1 MTEILRNIARRRLRT
16 SLTVLG
22 IVIGVFALTV
32 LGSMAEKFSL
42 LADGAGTLFR
52 GRIVVVDK
60 SAPNGAFTS
69 FQPVNATLATTVAA
83 VPGVAAAYPALE
95 ILLDPNVAFALDF
108 PQVLSGVDPTNG
120 RWDSLK
126 LSLAVGRPIAPG
138 EMDTAV
144 IGADVA
150 EQKDLR
156 VGSTFT
162 ARDRTFTVVGIL
174 DRVLSV
180 TDKYVFV
187 PLPTLQAIYLASLPT
202 ALQAKVDELATRIEA
217 IPADPRSADLLAL
230 RISAAVPELR
240 AIPPSIILG
249 QLSQVGALFSLVTLG
264 AALIA
269 ILVGGLS
276 VANTMVMAVTERVRE
291 IGIKKAVG
299 ATTGAILREYIME
312 SAILGL
318 LGGLIGVAAGAAFV
332 SVVNS
337 LTAGQGTTI
346 FALTPR
352 LAIGAVLASGL
363 LGVVA
368 GLYPAIRAARLDPV
382 RALRSAG

>member
-1 MTEILRNIARRRLRT
+1 VTEILRNIARRRLRT

-42 LADGAGTLFR
+42 LAGGAGALFR
-52 GRIVVVDK
+52 DRIVVVDK

-69 FQPVNATLATTVAA
+69 FQPVNATLATKVAA
-83 VPGVAAAYPALE
+83 VPGVASAYPALE
-95 ILLDPNVAFALDF
+95 ILLDPNVTFTLDF
-108 PQVLSGVDPTNG
+108 PQILSGIDASTG
-120 RWDSLK
+120 RWDSLH
-126 LSLAVGRPIAPG
+126 LSLATGRPIAPG
-138 EMDTAV
+138 ETDTAV

-150 EQKDLR
+150 AQKDLT

-162 ARDRTFTVVGIL
+162 ARGRTFTVVGIL

-180 TDKYVFV
+180 TDKYAFV
-187 PLPTLQAIYLASLPT
+187 PLRTLQEVYLASLPE
-202 ALQAKVDELATRIEA
+202 ALQARVDELATRIEA
-217 IPADPRSADLLAL
+217 IPEDPRSADLLAL

-249 QLSQVGALFSLVTLG
+249 QLSQVGTLFSLVTFG

-299 ATTGAILREYIME
+299 ATTVAILREYLLEAAVI
-312 SAILGL
+312 GL
-318 LGGLIGVAAGAAFV
+318 LGGVIGVAAGAV
-332 SVVNS
+332 LVVVVNG

-363 LGVVA
+363 LGVLA
-368 GLYPAIRAARLDPV
+368 GLYPAVRAARLDPV
-382 RALRSAG
+382 TALRSAG

>member
-150 EQKDLR
+150 
-156 VGSTFT
+156 VGH
-162 ARDRTFTVVGIL
+162 G
-174 DRVLSV
+174 
-180 TDKYVFV
+180 
-187 PLPTLQAIYLASLPT
+187 LACGRRCKHSP
-202 ALQAKVDELATRIEA
+202 
-217 IPADPRSADLLAL
+217 
-230 RISAAVPELR
+230 
-240 AIPPSIILG
+240 
-249 QLSQVGALFSLVTLG
+249 
-264 AALIA
+264 
-269 ILVGGLS
+269 
-276 VANTMVMAVTERVRE
+276 
-291 IGIKKAVG
+291 
-299 ATTGAILREYIME
+299 
-312 SAILGL
+312 
-318 LGGLIGVAAGAAFV
+318 
-332 SVVNS
+332 
-337 LTAGQGTTI
+337 
-346 FALTPR
+346 
-352 LAIGAVLASGL
+352 
-363 LGVVA
+363 
-368 GLYPAIRAARLDPV
+368 
-382 RALRSAG
+382 